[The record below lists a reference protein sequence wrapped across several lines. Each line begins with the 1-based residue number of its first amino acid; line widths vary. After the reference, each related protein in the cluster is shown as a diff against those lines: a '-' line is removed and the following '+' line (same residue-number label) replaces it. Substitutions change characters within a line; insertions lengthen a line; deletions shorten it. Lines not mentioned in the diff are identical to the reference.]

1 VSAPAKARPDASM
14 TLLVEVMERPLD
26 PGYAEAAARRRAAHD
41 AGRTARRSKPGA
53 VLVALVGVVLGI
65 VTVTAAQA
73 LRAPQESIAA
83 ARALLEEEISERSG
97 EAAGLEVRAAE
108 LSAEIEELQRAT
120 LEARDPAVLGQLRL
134 DAVAT
139 GTTPV
144 TGPGLVVTLTDGGTG
159 GLSAAAAD
167 PDARVRDVDVQT
179 VVNALWASGAEAIS
193 VEDQRLTALSAIRNA
208 GDAVLVDLVPL
219 PGPTYVI
226 RAVGDP
232 QSMQSEYAR
241 SGAPSYF
248 QLLAAKFGIESS
260 AVTEEDLSLPG
271 AGVQSLRYARALTD
285 GGDAAGAAGLILEPG
300 RTPRGI
306 PSSIGT
312 LEESS

>member
-1 VSAPAKARPDASM
+1 MSAPMKVRPDASM

-41 AGRTARRSKPGA
+41 AGRTARRGRPGA

-83 ARALLEEEISERSG
+83 ARALLEEEISERSD

-120 LEARDPAVLGQLRL
+120 LEARDPAVLDQLRL

-144 TGPGLVVTLTDGGTG
+144 QGPGLVVTLTDGGAS

-167 PDARVRDVDVQT
+167 PDARVRDVDVQR

-241 SGAPSYF
+241 SDAPSYL
-248 QLLAAKFGIESS
+248 QLLAARFGIESS

-271 AGVQSLRYARALTD
+271 AGVQSLRYARPVTD
-285 GGDAAGAAGLILEPG
+285 GGDAAGP
-300 RTPRGI
+300 P
-306 PSSIGT
+306 P
-312 LEESS
+312 